1 MIHISKVAT
10 SSVVIMLMSIPN
22 RGKIIKAELKTL
34 LLQLL
39 GMGLADRLFSMLTPI
54 HTISLI
60 MATLLHSNNHVLL
73 KPLLLH
79 PTDTGEAE
87 VGLVAFRHTPA
98 THTPMQGIARRYH
111 TTLLIL
117 RARTHSSTIMSIHLI
132 WMTTGII
139 HISNKVSY
147 LNCWYNVLPFLVKD
161 SFNFAD

>member
-1 MIHISKVAT
+1 MLPLSKLALRLT
-10 SSVVIMLMSIPN
+10 SKAS
-22 RGKIIKAELKTL
+22 RGKILKAKIRAF

-39 GMGLADRLFSMLTPI
+39 RAGIADRLFSQLTPL
-54 HTISLI
+54 HTISLF
-60 MATLLHSNNHVLL
+60 MATLLLHRNTHVIL
-73 KPLLLH
+73 KPHLPH